1 MIYIGRKAK
10 SIREGENFAKQQIE
24 NGRAFNK
31 FLEIVELQGG
41 DLNYINGPDKYLK
54 PKYSKKISSV
64 KNGFIKEMNTYQI
77 GMTSLELGAGRHTK
91 DDIIDPK
98 AGIILYK
105 KIGDSVV
112 KGEVICELYSDSK
125 NKIKSAEQM
134 IIEALKFSRTKPKTP
149 KLIKKIIH

>member
-1 MIYIGRKAK
+1 MIHLGKKAK
-10 SIREGENFAKQQIE
+10 SIKEGEQIAKQLI
-24 NGRAFNK
+24 NKGKAFNK

-41 DLNYINGPDKYLK
+41 DLNYINSPDKYSK
-54 PKYSKKISSV
+54 PKYSNKIRSV

-77 GMTSLELGAGRHTK
+77 GMASLELGAGRHTK

-125 NKIKSAEQM
+125 NKIKSAEQIM
-134 IIEALKFSRTKPKTP
+134 IEALKFSKRKPQIP
-149 KLIKKIIH
+149 KLIKKVIH